1 MQDTLI
7 QSTPNDCAL
16 PRRRADFATFNEAID
31 YAARSEKGLNFHD
44 MRGTLERAYPY
55 REMREDALA
64 MAHRLQLSV
73 TAEGVE
79 TREQEEFLR
88 SEGCD
93 RFQGYRFSRP
103 LSPEAFEALLRG
115 QDQHGA

>member
-1 MQDTLI
+1 MGVRLALDDFGTGFSSLSHLVHFPIDTLKI
-7 QSTPNDCAL
+7 DQSFVHDIGGPQSGVV
-16 PRRRADFATFNEAID
+16 I
-31 YAARSEKGLNFHD
+31 AAV
-44 MRGTLERAYPY
+44 
-55 REMREDALA
+55 LA

-115 QDQHGA
+115 QDHDGG